1 MVAAAAAAA
10 AFVLSSFGI
19 NTSGFINGS
28 EISEIFGI
36 VLASRRRRDE
46 EEEEEEGPACA
57 CSV

>member
-1 MVAAAAAAA
+1 MAAAAAA

-46 EEEEEEGPACA
+46 EEEEEEEGPACA